1 MYSDYSVLE
10 KRRQR
15 VEIQV
20 LKICQYPRTQ
30 YKVQVR
36 EPCPPKPPPPPPK
49 PKDDT
54 AFWGAL
60 TVIFIAGAFAVI
72 AKRSPEIRDWLIIY
86 APWFDDFIAIAYEEN
101 MTYGE
106 FARQCVEDVKN
117 FFYKTLTD
125 DNKPKPCSMDE
136 SQKPVIPIT
145 PQTGVEDKKGESID
159 PDKPVCVEK
168 PEPIVV
174 TKTTCEVI
182 DRLKDL
188 GNEALSNYYTA
199 STACSLYN
207 QIVAETMQ
215 NFSIPTLKELR
226 NHMAERLNLV
236 AESIKKAEQATADI
250 EDLTRYL
257 ECGLKGTKE
266 EIENTMTLMKDYL
279 QQIKTSCILYQWE
292 NDKSIV
298 LDDQWQKVEHLID
311 KYAAENETMFPEI
324 KYEQDKLQFQGDLDL
339 LLYHTNRYTQQLMA
353 ELKEAVVG
361 MTDRV
366 SRAFE
371 TLPQGDIER
380 KNREA
385 MMQSVLKQKRIEL
398 DNEFKKRQNDQKLAN
413 EKLLKDSLK
422 KQLERHQEIM
432 DVKLNEKEEEATLR
446 LNKLVAEK
454 VAYEKKMFAKQL
466 SEMAEKLKVVEDKL
480 NVRLKAESETK
491 RSQDLWI
498 AGSSLL
504 AATKKGEPYVNVNKE
519 LNAIEKAAGAEDQLV
534 TTVLKAVPESIRE
547 TGLVPESV
555 LKAKYH
561 QMEKLALKVAL
572 VEQDGAPLPVYFMS
586 WLQSTLLFMKIS
598 GIPQEEVD
606 KMPEEPFSDLDTFDL
621 LQRAR
626 FWMERGN
633 LAAAIRYVNS
643 LEGAS
648 RAAAASWYDAA
659 RAHLE
664 TRQAAE
670 AVIAHA
676 AAIGVQYI

>member
-1 MYSDYSVLE
+1 MSIRKNY
-10 KRRQR
+10 
-15 VEIQV
+15 
-20 LKICQYPRTQ
+20 ICQKDQANLYR
-30 YKVQVR
+30 VQVR

-60 TVIFIAGAFAVI
+60 TVIFVAAAFAVI

-106 FARQCVEDVKN
+106 FARKCVEDVKN
-117 FFYKTLTD
+117 FFDKIIRD
-125 DNKPKPCSMDE
+125 DDKPQPCSMDE
-136 SQKPVIPIT
+136 TQKPIIPIT
-145 PQTGVEDKKGESID
+145 SKPEVEDRKRESIE
-159 PDKPVCVEK
+159 PDKPICDNK

-226 NHMAERLNLV
+226 NQMTERLNLV
-236 AESIKKAEQATADI
+236 AESIQKAEQATTDI

-266 EIENTMTLMKDYL
+266 EIESTIILMNDYL
-279 QQIKTSCILYQWE
+279 QQIKASCILYQWE

-298 LDDQWQKVEHLID
+298 LDDQWQKVENLID
-311 KYAAENETMFPEI
+311 KYASENETMFPEV
-324 KYEQDKLQFQGDLDL
+324 KYEQNKLQLEGDLDL
-339 LLYHTNRYTQQLMA
+339 LLYHTNRYTQRLKA
-353 ELKEAVVG
+353 ELKEVVVG

-366 SRAFE
+366 GRAFE
-371 TLPQGDIER
+371 TLPQGDKER
-380 KNREA
+380 KNRET
-385 MMQSVLKQKRIEL
+385 MMQTVLKQKRAEM

-413 EKLLKDSLK
+413 DKLLKDSLK
-422 KQLERHQEIM
+422 MQLERHQETM
-432 DVKLNEKEEEATLR
+432 DVKLKQKEDEVTSK
-446 LNKLVAEK
+446 LNKLVSEK

-480 NVRLKAESETK
+480 NARLKVEGETK

-504 AATKKGEPYVNVNKE
+504 AATKKGVPCVNVNKE
-519 LNAIEKAAGAEDQLV
+519 LNAIEKAAGVGDELV
-534 TTVLKAVPESIRE
+534 NTVLKSVPESVRE
-547 TGLVPESV
+547 NGLVPESV
-555 LKAKYH
+555 LRAKYH
-561 QMEKLALKVAL
+561 QMEKIALKVAL
-572 VEQDGAPLPVYFMS
+572 VEQDGARLPVYFLS
-586 WLQSTLLFMKIS
+586 WLQSTLLFMKLS
-598 GIPQEEVD
+598 GIPQQEVD
-606 KMPEEPFSDLDTFDL
+606 KMPEGPFTDLDTFDL

-648 RAAAASWYDAA
+648 RAAASSWYDAA
-659 RAHLE
+659 RSHLE

-676 AAIGVQYI
+676 AALGIQYI